1 MYYID
6 SKGVKTD
13 VTSFYHI
20 SIEKEIIKACKPVF
34 DGVRSGWWKSDTL
47 YPNCVFYQIGS
58 SLSDYVSNTP
68 TRLTITYTFEA
79 RGHNRIELAN
89 KFNDLRFALSN
100 LYYARERRLPQAF
113 DDNTYVERTDF
124 IFTINIGV

>member
-6 SKGVKTD
+6 NNGVKTD

-34 DGVRSGWWKSDTL
+34 DGIRSGWFKDNVK
-47 YPNCVFYQIGS
+47 YPNCVFYLVSS

-68 TRLTITYTFEA
+68 NKLTITYTFEA
-79 RGHNRIELAN
+79 RGYDNIALSQ
-89 KFNDLRFALSN
+89 KFNDLRYELSK
-100 LYYARERRLPQAF
+100 LYNARERKLPQSF
-113 DDNTYVERTDF
+113 GENSYVERTDF
-124 IFTINIGV
+124 IFTIKIGA